1 MKLHED
7 TVSPLLLEALKTLS
21 GSPVFQDFNLVGG
34 TCLSLQLGHRRSIDI
49 DLFTDMEYGKMD
61 TQAMKDFLCTHFS
74 YTENLDSMNQ
84 RALGYSVRIG
94 KSPIESVKADFFYT
108 EKFIF
113 PTFKVNGI
121 RLADIREIAAM
132 KIKAITEEEPR
143 QKDFWDIYELSNRF
157 SLQDMI
163 EWAIQRDP
171 WSVTEKDI
179 EKGFQ
184 NIFHVEESNEGID
197 CYRGYEWELIRIDL
211 KAMADEYFSHKT
223 ND

>member
-1 MKLHED
+1 MQTIK
-7 TVSPLLLEALKTLS
+7 
-21 GSPVFQDFNLVGG
+21 NI
-34 TCLSLQLGHRRSIDI
+34 CLQLGHRRSIDI

-163 EWAIQRDP
+163 EWAIQRDQ
-171 WSVTEKDI
+171 WSVTERGI
-179 EKGFQ
+179 E
-184 NIFHVEESNEGID
+184 S
-197 CYRGYEWELIRIDL
+197 CLS
-211 KAMADEYFSHKT
+211 AS
-223 ND
+223 

>member
-1 MKLHED
+1 MIWDEFLRHFRFCDEEDRSEKDQKIAQSTHENGYIK
-7 TVSPLLLEALKTLS
+7 PRKTFWRNS
-21 GSPVFQDFNLVGG
+21 K
-34 TCLSLQLGHRRSIDI
+34 QL
-49 DLFTDMEYGKMD
+49 
-61 TQAMKDFLCTHFS
+61 
-74 YTENLDSMNQ
+74 
-84 RALGYSVRIG
+84 
-94 KSPIESVKADFFYT
+94 
-108 EKFIF
+108 
-113 PTFKVNGI
+113 
-121 RLADIREIAAM
+121 
-132 KIKAITEEEPR
+132 
-143 QKDFWDIYELSNRF
+143 LSNRF